1 MSIFWFSVDRTLY
14 LGRSYQAVALMPFLK
29 ESFSRERV
37 QQHFYMKALYLLLT
51 KSRHLHIIWEMI
63 YFTENKCLP
72 YLFKVWN
79 AFSSRTIVQ
88 NHQKVVSGFS
98 LFLGKQLLS
107 LFFPWLPTFST
118 LLTRFMTIKEL
129 PKSTLVKEKSKN
141 VNFFQFFQALF

>member
-1 MSIFWFSVDRTLY
+1 M
-14 LGRSYQAVALMPFLK
+14 
-29 ESFSRERV
+29 
-37 QQHFYMKALYLLLT
+37 
-51 KSRHLHIIWEMI
+51 
-63 YFTENKCLP
+63 
-72 YLFKVWN
+72 
-79 AFSSRTIVQ
+79 Q

-141 VNFFQFFQALF
+141 VNFFQFFSGTVLIFHDLIFMTSI